1 MKGTIEANT
10 TVSFSLIKKHFFR
23 VYLTKA
29 ELLALTPQ
37 DIDFDNKVIRIT
49 KSYQRLEGKD
59 VITDP
64 KTPKSKRNVS
74 MPDFLCEEL
83 KEYIGRLYGFL
94 PTDRIFHL
102 TKSFLHHE
110 MTRGAGKAGVKR
122 IRIHD
127 LRHPY
132 VKPTTKNMKTAI
144 ANIFL
149 YAYNCCSYP
158 HGNSTNEANT
168 KSLRLNCTDDLLK
181 FLVNYLFCNEAFCL
195 AGFFISS
202 HCNKKGNNILLGFF

>member
-1 MKGTIEANT
+1 M
-10 TVSFSLIKKHFFR
+10 
-23 VYLTKA
+23 
-29 ELLALTPQ
+29 ALTPQ

-127 LRHPY
+127 LMLIYGKEASNRKQEIDRQHHTIPNQRNQRPKDKHCGN
-132 VKPTTKNMKTAI
+132 VHNWLW
-144 ANIFL
+144 N
-149 YAYNCCSYP
+149 
-158 HGNSTNEANT
+158 HG
-168 KSLRLNCTDDLLK
+168 
-181 FLVNYLFCNEAFCL
+181 
-195 AGFFISS
+195 
-202 HCNKKGNNILLGFF
+202 